1 MGGSESKIV
10 NYEDVKQKYTANGID
25 VSKACG
31 SDAICPPDKFKQE
44 FDTFRNKFDD
54 NDNDNDNDNGND
66 IILILII
73 LMILSSS
80 IYILKHI

>member
-31 SDAICPPDKFKQE
+31 SDAICPPNKFRQE
-44 FDTFRNKFDD
+44 FDTFKNKFDTFKNKFD
-54 NDNDNDNDNGND
+54 KY
-66 IILILII
+66 ILILII
-73 LMILSSS
+73 LIIFSSS
-80 IYILKHI
+80 IYILKNI

>member
-31 SDAICPPDKFKQE
+31 SDAICPPDKFKEE

-54 NDNDNDNDNGND
+54 NGNDNDNGND

-73 LMILSSS
+73 LMIFSIS
-80 IYILKHI
+80 IYILKYI

>member
-31 SDAICPPDKFKQE
+31 RDAICPPDKFKQE
-44 FDTFRNKFDD
+44 FDTFRNKFDYY
-54 NDNDNDNDNGND
+54 NDNDN
-66 IILILII
+66 IYILILII

>member
-31 SDAICPPDKFKQE
+31 SDAICPPDKFKEE

-54 NDNDNDNDNGND
+54 NGNDNGND

-73 LMILSSS
+73 LMIFSIS
-80 IYILKHI
+80 IYILKYI

>member
-31 SDAICPPDKFKQE
+31 HDAICPPDKFKQE
-44 FDTFRNKFDD
+44 FDTFRNKFH
-54 NDNDNDNDNGND
+54 DNDNGND
-66 IILILII
+66 NDNIYILILIL

>member
-10 NYEDVKQKYTANGID
+10 NYEDVKQKYTANRID

-31 SDAICPPDKFKQE
+31 RDAICPPDKFKQE
-44 FDTFRNKFDD
+44 FDTFRNKFDYY
-54 NDNDNDNDNGND
+54 NDNDN
-66 IILILII
+66 IYILILII

>member
-31 SDAICPPDKFKQE
+31 RDAICPPDKFKQE

-54 NDNDNDNDNGND
+54 NGNDNGND

-73 LMILSSS
+73 LMIFSIS
-80 IYILKHI
+80 IYFLKYI